1 MTSVER
7 KTMFESV
14 KGILENYTEYEVRED
29 SSLMGDLALSS
40 FDMAAIVAEFEDR
53 FSISVNDR
61 DIINFVTVK
70 DIINYL
76 EEKTSS
82 SN

>member
-1 MTSVER
+1 
-7 KTMFESV
+7 MFESV

>member
-1 MTSVER
+1 
-7 KTMFESV
+7 MFESV
-14 KGILENYTEYEVRED
+14 KGILENYTESEVRED

-40 FDMAAIVAEFEDR
+40 FDMAAIVAEFEDT
-53 FSISVNDR
+53 FSISVEDR

-76 EEKTSS
+76 EEKTGSS
-82 SN
+82 K

>member
-1 MTSVER
+1 
-7 KTMFESV
+7 MFESV

-40 FDMAAIVAEFEDR
+40 FDMAAIVAEFEDK
-53 FSISVNDR
+53 FSISVHDR